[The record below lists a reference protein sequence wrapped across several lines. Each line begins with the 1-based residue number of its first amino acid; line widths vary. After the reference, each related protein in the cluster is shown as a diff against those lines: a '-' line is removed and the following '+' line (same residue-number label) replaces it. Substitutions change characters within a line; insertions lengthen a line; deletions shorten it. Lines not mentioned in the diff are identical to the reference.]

1 MQAPSRPG
9 AVEPR
14 IDLHVH
20 SHHSDGTLSPLELAA
35 LAARRQLR
43 LWSLTD
49 HDTVAGCEA
58 AALASRAAGIHF
70 VPGCELSC
78 EWRGREIH
86 VVGLGVDPHSAA
98 LGAEMQRTAS
108 ERRRRIAAIGEKL
121 QAAGLPGRELAA
133 GLLAG
138 DAMPTRMH
146 VARRLTELGHV
157 RDPEEAFQRW
167 IGRGQR
173 AAVPAEWS
181 PMARAV
187 EAILAA
193 GGLPVLAHAHRY
205 KLSNGALG
213 ELCAA
218 FQAAGG
224 VGLEVSLAGL
234 SPQVAARLATHA
246 RRHGLAGSVGSDFH
260 EPGLPWRPLG
270 RLDKLPEGIEPIAA
284 RLVARRA

>member
-1 MQAPSRPG
+1 MDT
-9 AVEPR
+9 R

-20 SHHSDGTLSPLELAA
+20 SHCSDGTLAPAELAA

-58 AALASRAAGIHF
+58 AATASLAAGIEF

-86 VVGLGVDPHSAA
+86 VVGLAVDTHSPELAA
-98 LGAEMQRTAS
+98 RMHSTAG

-121 QAAGLPGRELAA
+121 QAAGLPGREIAA

-138 DAMPTRMH
+138 DSMPTRMH
-146 VARRLTELGHV
+146 VARRLAELGHV
-157 RDPEEAFQRW
+157 RDPEEAFKRW

-173 AAVPAEWS
+173 AAVPAEWP
-181 PMARAV
+181 PMTQAV

-218 FQAAGG
+218 FRAAGG
-224 VGLEVSLAGL
+224 AGLEVSLAGL
-234 SPQVAARLATHA
+234 SPSDAARLASHA

-270 RLDKLPEGIEPIAA
+270 RFDKLPEGIEPIAA
-284 RLVARRA
+284 RLFARSA

>member
-1 MQAPSRPG
+1 MSTSP
-9 AVEPR
+9 VESR

-20 SHHSDGTLSPLELAA
+20 SHHSDGTLSPRELAA
-35 LAARRQLR
+35 IAARRQVM

-49 HDTVAGCEA
+49 HDSVSGCEA
-58 AALASRAAGIHF
+58 AAAASAAAGVGF

-78 EWRGREIH
+78 EWHGREIH
-86 VVGLGVDPHSAA
+86 VVGLAIDTHSAA
-98 LGAEMQRTAS
+98 LAAEMQRTAG

-133 GLLAG
+133 DLLAG

-157 RDPEEAFQRW
+157 RDPEQAFQRW

-181 PMARAV
+181 PMAQAV
-187 EAILAA
+187 GAIVAA

-213 ELCAA
+213 DLCAA
-218 FQAAGG
+218 FRAAGG

-234 SPQVAARLATHA
+234 SPSDAARLATHA

-260 EPGLPWRPLG
+260 EPGVPWRPLG
-270 RLDKLPEGIEPIAA
+270 RFDKLPEGIEPIAA
-284 RLVARRA
+284 RLVARHA

>member
-1 MQAPSRPG
+1 MDN
-9 AVEPR
+9 R

-20 SHHSDGTLSPLELAA
+20 SHHSDGTLSPQELAA
-35 LAARRQLR
+35 LAARRQVS

-58 AALASRAAGIHF
+58 AAAASAAAGVGF

-86 VVGLGVDPHSAA
+86 VVGLAVDTHSEA
-98 LGAEMQRTAS
+98 LGDELRRTLA
-108 ERRRRIAAIGEKL
+108 ERRRRIAAIGAKL
-121 QAAGLPGRELAA
+121 QSAGLPGDALAA
-133 GLLAG
+133 ELLAG
-138 DAMPTRMH
+138 DAIPTRMH
-146 VARRLTELGHV
+146 VARRLAEQGHV

-181 PMARAV
+181 PLAQAV
-187 EAILAA
+187 GAIVAA

-218 FQAAGG
+218 FRSAGG
-224 VGLEVSLAGL
+224 AGLEVSLAGL
-234 SPQVAARLATHA
+234 SPQEAARLASHA
-246 RRHGLAGSVGSDFH
+246 RKHGLAGSVGSDFH

-270 RLDKLPEGIEPIAA
+270 RFDKLPEGIEPIAA
-284 RLVARRA
+284 RLVARHA

>member
-1 MQAPSRPG
+1 MTPVQPH
-9 AVEPR
+9 VETR

-20 SHHSDGTLSPLELAA
+20 SHHSDGTLGAQELAA
-35 LAARRQLR
+35 LAARRQVR

-58 AALASRAAGIHF
+58 AAAASAAAGVGF

-86 VVGLGVDPHSAA
+86 VVGLAVDTRSAA
-98 LGAEMQRTAS
+98 LGAEMQRTAA

-121 QAAGLPGRELAA
+121 QAAGLPGRELAE

-146 VARRLTELGHV
+146 VARRLAELGHV

-187 EAILAA
+187 GAIVAA

-218 FQAAGG
+218 FRAAGG
-224 VGLEVSLAGL
+224 EGLEVSLAGL
-234 SPQVAARLATHA
+234 SPQVAGRLASHA
-246 RRHGLAGSVGSDFH
+246 RKHGLAGSVGSDFH
-260 EPGLPWRPLG
+260 EPGVPWRPLG
-270 RLDKLPEGIEPIAA
+270 RFDKLPEGIEPIAA
-284 RLVARRA
+284 RLVARHA

>member
-1 MQAPSRPG
+1 MENRRLVLVNLHPG
-9 AVEPR
+9 PEQPR
-14 IDLHVH
+14 V
-20 SHHSDGTLSPLELAA
+20 
-35 LAARRQLR
+35 LAARRQVG

-49 HDTVAGCEA
+49 HDTVAGCDEA
-58 AALASRAAGIHF
+58 AEASRAAGIPF

-86 VVGLGVDPHSAA
+86 VVGLAVDTRSAA
-98 LGAEMQRTAS
+98 LAAEMQRTLA
-108 ERRRRIAAIGEKL
+108 ERRRRIGAICAKL
-121 QAAGLPGRELAA
+121 QAAGLPGDDLAA
-133 GLLAG
+133 ALLAG
-138 DAMPTRMH
+138 DAIPTRMH
-146 VARRLTELGHV
+146 VARRLAELGHV
-157 RDPEEAFQRW
+157 RDPDEAFQRW

-181 PMARAV
+181 PMAQAV
-187 EAILAA
+187 GAIVAA

-218 FQAAGG
+218 FRAAGG
-224 VGLEVSLAGL
+224 AGLEVSLAGL
-234 SPQVAARLATHA
+234 SPQEAARLATHA
-246 RRHGLAGSVGSDFH
+246 RKHGLAGSVGSDFH

-270 RLDKLPEGIEPIAA
+270 RFDKLPEGIEPIAA